1 MCYSTSLDRDVHAL
15 EKAMHKKML
24 EESRRIEL
32 PYKLE
37 LPLAQTSA
45 FARPAWPVI
54 TSRDPQRISMLRW
67 GLLPRFIRTE
77 EEAKEFL
84 KKAPTFNAISEEVG
98 AKRTFKHAFEKGQRC
113 LIPVTSFYEW
123 RHEGKQRIPYTIRM
137 KGADIF
143 CLGGLWEQGEG
154 MDTYTVLTT
163 RANPLMAHIHNTKK
177 RQPVIVPAE
186 HWEAW
191 LSADLSPEQMSSLC
205 EPLAEERME
214 AELKE
219 KPAQGS
225 LF

>member
-1 MCYSTSLDRDVHAL
+1 MCYSTSLDRDVKAL
-15 EKAMHKKML
+15 EKAMHKRML

-32 PYKLE
+32 PYQFE
-37 LPLAQTSA
+37 LPLGQTSA
-45 FARPAWPVI
+45 FARPAWPVV
-54 TSRDPQRISMLRW
+54 TSRDPQRISVLRW
-67 GLLPRFIRTE
+67 GLLPRFVRTE

-84 KKAPTFNAISEEVG
+84 KKAPTFNAISEEVA
-98 AKRTFKHAFEKGQRC
+98 AKRTFKNAFEKGQRC
-113 LIPVTSFYEW
+113 LIPVTNFYEW
-123 RHEGKQRIPYTIRM
+123 RHEGKQKIPYSIRL

-143 CLGGLWEQGEG
+143 CLGGLWEKGED

-163 RANPLMAHIHNTKK
+163 RANALMAHIHNTKK
-177 RQPVIVPAE
+177 RQPVIIAPE

-191 LSADLSPEQMSSLC
+191 LSPGLSPEQVNALC
-205 EPLAEERME
+205 APLPEERMD